1 MLNAILDGYD
11 NMMKYQSSSF
21 TKAASSRLVERS
33 KQVSGYKKENQ
44 KLKHCESQE
53 ILNWFN

>member
-1 MLNAILDGYD
+1 
-11 NMMKYQSSSF
+11 MMKYQSSSF

-33 KQVSGYKKENQ
+33 KQVSGYKKDNQ
-44 KLKHCESQE
+44 ILKHCESQE